1 MRRAVLL
8 LSGGLD
14 STTVLAQAVAEGYA
28 VYALTFV
35 YGQRQAIEAR
45 AAQDAA
51 ARYGAAD
58 WRRVDVDLGWMG
70 GSSLTGAGEVP
81 KGRDLGA
88 SGAASAATTPP
99 STYVPGRNTILLAH
113 ALGWAEVVGA
123 MDLFVGVSAVDYSG
137 YPDCR
142 PAYVQAFEALA
153 NHAVAACAAGEA
165 RFRVHAPLQHLSKA
179 DTVRLGMRLGVDY
192 AATHSCYDPV
202 GEAACGA
209 CDACV
214 LRRRGF
220 AEAGVADPTRYVAER
235 RFGAHGGDAPSG

>member
-14 STTVLAQAVAEGYA
+14 STTVLAKAVAEGYA

-35 YGQRQAIEAR
+35 YGQRQAVEVQ
-45 AAQDAA
+45 AAEAA
-51 ARYGAAD
+51 ARRYGAAD
-58 WRRVDVDLGWMG
+58 WRRVDVDLGWMR
-70 GSSLTGAGEVP
+70 GSSLTGSGEVP
-81 KGRDLGA
+81 KGRTPAQD
-88 SGAASAATTPP
+88 AAQGVSATPP
-99 STYVPGRNTILLAH
+99 STYVPGRNTILMAH

-123 MDLFVGVSAVDYSG
+123 LDLFVGVSAVDFSG

-142 PAYVQAFEALA
+142 PAFVQAFEALA
-153 NHAVAACAAGEA
+153 NEAVATCAAGEH

-202 GEAACGA
+202 HQRACGA

-220 AEAGVADPTRYVAER
+220 VEAGVADPTRYV
-235 RFGAHGGDAPSG
+235 G